1 MLLFPFV
8 IMTELPGNRLDIDN
22 VGGQLKVRIV
32 LRALHHA
39 FLFLFHPRSVLLADV
54 LELHLLQR
62 SVLGDIGLPIK
73 FGLRVIR
80 RKRPPIF
87 FLAGLL
93 NDSLDSQDVVVVISW
108 GTEVNVTLALIYELI
123 KY

>member
-32 LRALHHA
+32 PRALHHA

-62 SVLGDIGLPIK
+62 SVLGYIGLPIK
-73 FGLRVIR
+73 FGLRVIG
-80 RKRPPIF
+80 RKGPPIF
-87 FLAGLL
+87 FLTGLL
-93 NDSLDSQDVVVVISW
+93 NHSLDTQDVVVVISW

>member
-1 MLLFPFV
+1 MLFLPLV
-8 IMTELPGNRLDIDN
+8 IMAELPGDRLDIDN

-32 LRALHHA
+32 PRALHHA

-62 SVLGDIGLPIK
+62 GVLNDVGLPIE
-73 FGLRVIR
+73 FGLRVIG
-80 RKRPPIF
+80 RKGPPIF

-93 NDSLDSQDVVVVISW
+93 NHSLDTQDVVVVIPR
-108 GTEVNVTLALIYELI
+108 GTEVHITLALIYELI
-123 KY
+123 EY